1 MPDGNRNILDNV
13 TPTATLPRRSPGAS
27 GHQPGDNGPAIPK
40 IPGLAPRPA
49 LPRQR
54 LTATM
59 NPELRDIDW
68 NGHIP
73 HAPHGPV
80 TMTRKQVR
88 AQLAAV
94 EAEGSHER
102 VYDRIVLGYG
112 QLQANAAFGSAA

>member
-1 MPDGNRNILDNV
+1 MKV
-13 TPTATLPRRSPGAS
+13 THGTTSSTDTLPRRSPGAS
-27 GHQPGDNGPAIPK
+27 GHQPLTLG
-40 IPGLAPRPA
+40 PRPT

-80 TMTRKQVR
+80 TMTRQQVQT
-88 AQLAAV
+88 QLAAV
-94 EAEGSHER
+94 EADGSHER
-102 VYDRIVLGYG
+102 TYDRVVLGYG